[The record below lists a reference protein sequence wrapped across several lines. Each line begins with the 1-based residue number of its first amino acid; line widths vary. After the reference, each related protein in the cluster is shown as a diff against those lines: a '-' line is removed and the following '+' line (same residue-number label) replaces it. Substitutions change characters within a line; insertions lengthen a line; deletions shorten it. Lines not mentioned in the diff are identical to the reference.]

1 MWATQLSWIDH
12 FCSHSGYWIPDKK
25 KIKKKPKR
33 TTLQRQGL
41 IHPQNQK
48 PISFPWL
55 YDSNETGS
63 FLTTV
68 SS

>member
-25 KIKKKPKR
+25 KIKKKTKW